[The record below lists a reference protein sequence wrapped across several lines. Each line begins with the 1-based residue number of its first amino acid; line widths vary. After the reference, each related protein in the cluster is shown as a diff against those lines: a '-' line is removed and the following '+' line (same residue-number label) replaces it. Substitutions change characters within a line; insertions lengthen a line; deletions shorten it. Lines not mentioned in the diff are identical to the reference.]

1 MCRWVEI
8 LTTAIEENGI
18 DSEHDLSIA
27 PNPFTESLRIT
38 SKNGMLR
45 NAHLKLYDMH
55 GRLIMNE
62 SNLPV
67 PINIH
72 MPSLLPGMYQC
83 IIEDNDG
90 SVMSE
95 KVMKM

>member
-1 MCRWVEI
+1 MSNEYSSDTMCRWVEI

-18 DSEHDLSIA
+18 
-27 PNPFTESLRIT
+27 
-38 SKNGMLR
+38 LR

-72 MPSLLPGMYQC
+72 MPSLSPGMYQC
-83 IIEDNDG
+83 IIEDHDG

-95 KVMKM
+95 KVMRMW